1 MPQIH
6 LDETTHVY
14 RVGPDRVVVPS
25 VTTILADVGL
35 IDTTWFNDQALIRGT
50 FVHEA
55 TALDD
60 RDDLDDDSV
69 DAQLACYI
77 EAWRAFRSETGCE
90 ILSIEQRVASPA
102 FTYAGTLDR
111 RIRFNGYEWVLD
123 IKTGGSLRWH
133 ALQVAAYASLVIP
146 IAAAEP
152 GARFTA
158 PMVKR
163 ATVHLR
169 DNGRYSFTPHAA
181 PRDFDIFGAAVA
193 LYHWKRTK

>member
-1 MPQIH
+1 MPEIH
-6 LDETTHVY
+6 LDEATHVY
-14 RVGPDRVVVPS
+14 TVGDRVGVPS

-35 IDTTWFNDQALIRGT
+35 IDTTWFTEQALIRGT
-50 FVHEA
+50 YVHEA

-60 RDDLDDDSV
+60 VGDLDDATV
-69 DAQLACYI
+69 DDQLAGYV
-77 EAWRAFRSETGCE
+77 EAWRAFRRETDME

-111 RIRFNGYEWVLD
+111 RIVFHGFEWVID
-123 IKTGGSLRWH
+123 IKTGGPLRWH
-133 ALQVAAYASLVIP
+133 ALQVAAYAGALRRPSL
-146 IAAAEP
+146 
-152 GARFTA
+152 
-158 PMVKR
+158 KR

-169 DNGRYSFTPHAA
+169 DNGRYSFAMHAD